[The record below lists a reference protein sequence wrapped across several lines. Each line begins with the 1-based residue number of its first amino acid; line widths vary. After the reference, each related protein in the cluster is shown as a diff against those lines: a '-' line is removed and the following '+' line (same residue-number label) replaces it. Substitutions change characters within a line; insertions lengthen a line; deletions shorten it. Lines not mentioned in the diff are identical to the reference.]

1 MKPDKLIHLHKM
13 VLYNFDV
20 IVEWIFQN
28 DTVHLTAVKFQ
39 VCGSHNLIRFMSANV
54 FKNIVNDIEKEVLTS
69 Q

>member
-39 VCGSHNLIRFMSANV
+39 VC
-54 FKNIVNDIEKEVLTS
+54 
-69 Q
+69 